1 MSPTQRTLK
10 ALRDQGYRVVIVEKW
25 NPHVRQKQDLYGC
38 IDILGIGN
46 GETIAVQCTDGS
58 NLSKRV
64 KKITEHESLADMRDA
79 GWRIECWGWRKLKTG
94 WAPKI
99 VDLS

>member
-10 ALRDQGYRVVIVEKW
+10 ALRDQGYRVAIVEKW
-25 NPHVRQKQDLYGC
+25 NPHARIRQDLYGC
-38 IDILGIGN
+38 IDVLAIGN
-46 GETIAVQCTDGS
+46 SETRAVQCTS
-58 NLSKRV
+58 LQNLNPRIEKL
-64 KKITEHESLADMRDA
+64 THHEALPDMRNA
-79 GWRIECWGWRKLKTG
+79 GWRIECWGWRKLKSG